1 MQLLEAELAEVAS
14 VKEHDVV
21 AVLLICNAPALIIS
35 SLSSIQPDAAT
46 QGRGCTTSRD
56 VDGWGGWRWGGG
68 GDVQM
73 PPGLC
78 PTFQVRTVLYSIPR
92 LSRYS

>member
-1 MQLLEAELAEVAS
+1 MQLFEAELAEVAS

-46 QGRGCTTSRD
+46 QVAGEGLYHQQGRGWMGWVAVGR
-56 VDGWGGWRWGGG
+56 GWGRT
-68 GDVQM
+68 DA
-73 PPGLC
+73 PGVV
-78 PTFQVRTVLYSIPR
+78 PNVPGEDSAVFNP
-92 LSRYS
+92 